1 MASSF
6 VGTIAYWPPERFDY
20 DNTNTKYDIRA
31 DVWSLGITLMEII
44 LGRLPYLHHNRHEG
58 HHDDYGYVIQQYIV
72 KTSFVEIIER
82 YIRPKYSPFL
92 CETLESC
99 TRRLEERPKLEYL
112 ESTQFYQQSQS
123 IEKEEI
129 ANILRN
135 IS

>member
-6 VGTIAYWPPERFDY
+6 VGTVAYWPPERFNY
-20 DNTNTKYDIRA
+20 ANNTKYDIRA

-44 LGRLPYLHHNRHEG
+44 LGRLPYLHHNKHEG
-58 HHDDYGYVIQQYIV
+58 HHGDYVIQQYIV

-82 YIRPKYSPFL
+82 YIRPKYSPVL
-92 CETLESC
+92 CETLELC
-99 TRRLEERPKLEYL
+99 TRILEERPKLEFL